1 MTTGRDRD
9 GAMHHVLKAALR
21 PAAGAGMAGTSPASC
36 PEPEA
41 LAALVE
47 GSLARPERELVEAH
61 CATCDR
67 CQETLAGLVRTLP
80 VAAGTDASVPARGW
94 LTWQPWRW
102 AVPVTAIVALL
113 AVWVAIRAPRSVD
126 RQAESTVAQSLPQQA
141 VPGEVERDT
150 AAGPPALLEEK
161 PPTSEYAA
169 VPVPAGSV
177 ASGDKRVASA
187 DAPAAPGRFESDAR
201 ARRAAEK
208 PAATSGAG
216 AVPSG
221 VGSAPSSPPLPV
233 PATPA
238 PAELA
243 GGRVAKAAPPAAA
256 PLGEMAAAA
265 PAVPST
271 APAKRP
277 DTLADRA
284 AEPKVETQ
292 VKAGNVASDEKA
304 DASKAAAP
312 AMVAHRAQETGM
324 RALTPTASEVRAPG
338 GDTRWRFAF
347 GGLLFKSADAGLSWD
362 RQDSGTTA
370 DLLAGAA
377 PSPTVCW
384 IVGKDGTVILTADGE
399 RWQQRSLSE
408 AVDVVRVE
416 ARDVLTAVVTTAD
429 GRRFSTA
436 DGGLNWIL
444 AR

>member
-21 PAAGAGMAGTSPASC
+21 PAAGAGIPGVSAASC

-47 GSLARPERELVEAH
+47 GALAPPERELVEAH

-67 CQETLAGLVRTLP
+67 CQETLAALVRTLP

-102 AVPVTAIVALL
+102 AVPVTAMVALL
-113 AVWVAIRAPRSVD
+113 AVWVVIRAPRSAD

-141 VPGEVERDT
+141 VPGEVERGT
-150 AAGPPALLEEK
+150 AAGSVAEGLEEA
-161 PPTSEYAA
+161 PPPSQYAV
-169 VPVPAGSV
+169 VPVPAGPV
-177 ASGDKRVASA
+177 ASGDKGLASA
-187 DAPAAPGRFESDAR
+187 DAPAAPGRLESDAR
-201 ARRAAEK
+201 AKRAAEM
-208 PAATSGAG
+208 PAA
-216 AVPSG
+216 
-221 VGSAPSSPPLPV
+221 
-233 PATPA
+233 PA

-243 GGRVAKAAPPAAA
+243 EGRVAKAAPPAAA
-256 PLGEMAAAA
+256 PLGEMASAA
-265 PAVPST
+265 PAGPPT

-277 DTLADRA
+277 DVLADRA
-284 AEPKVETQ
+284 AEAKVEAQ
-292 VKAGNVASDEKA
+292 VKAGNVGSDEKA
-304 DASKAAAP
+304 DAPKAAAP
-312 AMVAHRAQETGM
+312 ATVAHRAQESGM
-324 RALTPTASEVRAPG
+324 RALAPTASEVRAPR

-347 GGLLFKSADAGLSWD
+347 GGLLFKSTDSGLSWD

-370 DLLAGAA
+370 DLLTGAA

-384 IVGKDGTVILTADGE
+384 IGGKGGTVILTADGE

-408 AVDVVRVE
+408 AVDIVRVE
-416 ARDVLTAVVTTAD
+416 ARDVLTAIVTTAD

-436 DGGLNWIL
+436 DGGLNWSL